1 MTSLTLQFSR
11 SVASDSLWPHGLQHA
26 RLLCPSRT
34 PRACSNSCPL
44 SCWSH
49 LTISSSLVP
58 FSSCLQSFPAS
69 GSFPMNQLF
78 ALGDQSIGASISAS
92 VLPIN
97 IQDWLP
103 LGLTYLISL
112 QSKGL
117 STVFSNT
124 TVQKTSILWHSDF
137 FMVQLSYL
145 YTTTGK
151 TTALTIWTSVSKVTS
166 LLLTLTFSLNYHLK
180 LYLHIVT
187 LEVRVST
194 HEFQEDPIQ
203 SSADPTKNSTP
214 TIIKEIALLAY
225 MSFGILIPIKTVL
238 ALCTRVC

>member
-1 MTSLTLQFSR
+1 
-11 SVASDSLWPHGLQHA
+11 
-26 RLLCPSRT
+26 
-34 PRACSNSCPL
+34 
-44 SCWSH
+44 
-49 LTISSSLVP
+49 
-58 FSSCLQSFPAS
+58 
-69 GSFPMNQLF
+69 
-78 ALGDQSIGASISAS
+78 
-92 VLPIN
+92 
-97 IQDWLP
+97 
-103 LGLTYLISL
+103 
-112 QSKGL
+112 
-117 STVFSNT
+117 
-124 TVQKTSILWHSDF
+124 
-137 FMVQLSYL
+137 MVQLSYL

-180 LYLHIVT
+180 LYLQIVT